1 MVVISDIR
9 AAEIFFK
16 YYLCYMEKKKKKE
29 VKKTPVIL
37 EAGTHCS
44 IRQAVK
50 TTAIPQQK

>member
-29 VKKTPVIL
+29 VKKPL
-37 EAGTHCS
+37 S
-44 IRQAVK
+44 FWRQVLIAVFAK
-50 TTAIPQQK
+50 Q